1 MSLNDPLSNAL
12 SLILNAER
20 VGKKECTIR
29 PVSKVIEQVLN
40 VMKDNLFLG
49 EVNRVKDERGD
60 YIKLSLLGKINKCGT
75 IKPRYPMKKTEYEKF
90 EKRFLPAKDFG
101 IIIISTPLGITI
113 HTEAKKKAIGGR
125 LLAYCY

>member
-60 YIKLSLLGKINKCGT
+60 YIKLNLLGRINKCGT
-75 IKPRYPMKKTEYEKF
+75 IKPRYPIKKTEYEKF

-101 IIIISTPLGITI
+101 IIIISTPLGIII